1 MNVYDR
7 AFAND
12 SFPTSPSIAI
22 LSVIGASRKFFG
34 SGIMNEQD
42 QTGEQLKIG
51 EAKFR
56 ELFNNTSDGVVLYK
70 AVNDGLDFIIMDF
83 NRGAEEIEK
92 IKKESLI
99 GKSVL
104 EAFPGVKDFGL
115 FDVFQRVWKTGNPE
129 HHPVSIYSDNRVSGW
144 RVNYVCKL
152 PTGEIAAIYKDVTA
166 RRKAEEII
174 YESEKRYKRLLES
187 VTDYIYT
194 VQVENGRPVR
204 TMHGPGCIGV
214 TGYTTEDYNADTY
227 LWHRMI
233 HKDDREK
240 VIKYAEKALSGE
252 VPPTFEHRIIH
263 KDGSIRWVANTIV
276 LRFDEHHK
284 LIAYDGLIKDITERI
299 LVEDALKESEAKYRS
314 LVDSTDDSIYLVDR
328 DCKYLFVNEKH
339 LSRLG
344 LSKDFLGK
352 TYGEFHPLED
362 AKKFAETVDMVCKSG
377 ESIQHEHRSY
387 RDDRYFIRTLS
398 PVKDAYGKVTAVT
411 IVSKDITQL
420 KMMEEK
426 LHALSITD
434 DLTGLY
440 NRRGFLVMAEQLLRL
455 ANRNKKGIFMLYADM
470 DGLKMINDNFGH
482 KEGDRALIETA
493 KILKATYRNSDVIAR
508 IGGDEFTVIPVGT
521 SSDNVDII
529 AARLQENLEKYNAEE
544 KGAYKLSIS
553 AGIAYYDPENPC
565 TIDELLRE
573 GDKIM
578 YEQKK
583 RRHQ

>member
-1 MNVYDR
+1 
-7 AFAND
+7 
-12 SFPTSPSIAI
+12 
-22 LSVIGASRKFFG
+22 
-34 SGIMNEQD
+34 MNEQD
-42 QTGEQLKIG
+42 KTDEQSKIS
-51 EAKFR
+51 ETKFR
-56 ELFNNTSDGVVLYK
+56 ELFNNMSDGVVLYK
-70 AVNDGLDFIIMDF
+70 AVNDGQDFIIMDF

-166 RRKAEEII
+166 GKKAEEII
-174 YESEKRYKRLLES
+174 HESEKRYKRLVES

-194 VQVENGRPVR
+194 VQVENSRPVK
-204 TMHGPGCIGV
+204 TMHGRGCIGV
-214 TGYTTEDYNADTY
+214 TGYTTEDYNADPY

-233 HKDDREK
+233 HKEDREK

-252 VPPTFEHRIIH
+252 VSPSFEHRIIH
-263 KDGSIRWVANTIV
+263 KDGSIRWVANTMV
-276 LRFDEHHK
+276 LRFDEHHR

-299 LVEDALKESEAKYRS
+299 LIEKALKESEAKYRS

-328 DCKYLFVNEKH
+328 DFKYLFVNEKH

-344 LSKDFLGK
+344 LSEDVILGK
-352 TYGEFHPLED
+352 NYSEFHPRED
-362 AKKFAETVDMVCKSG
+362 TKKFAETVDMVFKSG

-398 PVKDAYGKVTAVT
+398 PVKDAYGKTIAVT

-420 KMMEEK
+420 KTMEEK
-426 LHALSITD
+426 LRTLSLTD
-434 DLTGLY
+434 ELTGLY
-440 NRRGFLVMAEQLLRL
+440 NRRGFLFLAEQLLRL
-455 ANRNKKGIFMLYADM
+455 ADRNKKGIFMLYADM
-470 DGLKMINDNFGH
+470 DRLKMINDNFGH
-482 KEGDRALIETA
+482 KEGDRAIIETA

-508 IGGDEFTVIPVGT
+508 IGGDEFVVIPVGT
-521 SSDNVDII
+521 SSDNADII
-529 AARLQENLEKYNAEE
+529 TARLQENLKNYNSE
-544 KGAYKLSIS
+544 GRSAYKLSVS
-553 AGIAYYDPENPC
+553 AGVAYYDPENPC
-565 TIDELLRE
+565 TIDELLRQ

-583 RRHQ
+583 RQHQS